1 MTAPRGARLRLIRDI
16 TEVHLGR
23 TVTVANLTGTLAGLI
38 PVGGRYQAVL
48 ILGGAR
54 VFTDALPGDTAVEV
68 WTKGSRP

>member
-1 MTAPRGARLRLIRDI
+1 MSEGRGSRLRLVSEL
-16 TEVHLGR
+16 TSTHLGR
-23 TVTVANLTGTLAGLI
+23 TVTVANLTGKLAGLI
-38 PVGGRYQAVL
+38 PVGSNYQAVL